1 MRRFLLL
8 LAALGLLAGCTTR
21 PAGGDDDDSAN
32 DDDSADDDDT
42 TADDD
47 DTGSDDDDT
56 ADDDDTGDDDDTA
69 TDDDDATPDDWTAT
83 EIMYAHTA
91 SELFS
96 VDPEPPYTVT
106 PVSTFF
112 RSDGEPA
119 PNITDL
125 AVNLQGAMYGV
136 STNGLWRIA
145 PVTGELE
152 FVTETDD
159 EFFVALTF
167 LSSGTLLGGS
177 NGDLL
182 QIVVS
187 PPALEVISAFPDGW
201 EWDGDMV
208 GLPDG
213 LLYCAVK
220 GVDDDEASL
229 MIYDAD
235 DDSVV
240 SVEPTGHTRLF
251 GVGFGMG
258 TLFGFTD
265 GGDILSIDVDTGE
278 ATIVASPGHAFWG
291 AATNP
296 VRWGPVDPVPPG

>member
-1 MRRFLLL
+1 MQRLLLL
-8 LAALGLLAGCTTR
+8 LAALGLLLAGCPTNR
-21 PAGGDDDDSAN
+21 PDDDDDDSVDDDDSA
-32 DDDSADDDDT
+32 
-42 TADDD
+42 
-47 DTGSDDDDT
+47 GDDDDT
-56 ADDDDTGDDDDTA
+56 ADDDDVSDDDDVMDDDDA
-69 TDDDDATPDDWTAT
+69 TSDDDDDDDATPDDWTAT
-83 EIMYAHTA
+83 EIMYAHTG

-112 RSDGEPA
+112 LASGDPA

-136 STNGLWRIA
+136 STNGVWQIA
-145 PVTGELE
+145 PATGELE
-152 FVTETDD
+152 AVLETQD

-167 LSSGTLLGGS
+167 LTNGMLLAGS
-177 NGDLL
+177 NGDLI
-182 QIVVS
+182 QIALS
-187 PPALEVISAFPDGW
+187 PPAMEVISAFPEGW

-220 GVDDDEASL
+220 GVDDDDASL
-229 MIYDAD
+229 MVYDAD
-235 DDSVV
+235 ADSVV
-240 SVEPTGHTRLF
+240 STAPTGHTRLF
-251 GVGFGMG
+251 GVGYGQG

-265 GGDILSIDVDTGE
+265 GGDILTIDGVDGA
-278 ATIVASPGHAFWG
+278 ATVVSSPGHTFWG

-296 VRWGPVDPVPPG
+296 VRWGPVDPIPKE